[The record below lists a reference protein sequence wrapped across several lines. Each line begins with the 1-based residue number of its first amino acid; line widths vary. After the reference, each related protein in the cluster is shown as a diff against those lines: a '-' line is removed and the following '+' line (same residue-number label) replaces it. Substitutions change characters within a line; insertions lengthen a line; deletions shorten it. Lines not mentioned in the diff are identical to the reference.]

1 MTELQKKAQHMGVG
15 KGPLAVPRLCPK
27 QGGNC
32 SQTKLLSK
40 WKIYLSGICADKRG
54 HVFEDT
60 DPG

>member
-1 MTELQKKAQHMGVG
+1 MGVG